1 MGEIIDD
8 VLGRRAEVVN
18 IWERRGKRRNEVL
31 LVDLEEKR
39 RDKDLRR
46 DVRRRWN
53 VMVDEDLTM
62 EERKLRWRML

>member
-1 MGEIIDD
+1 MEEIIDD
-8 VLGRRAEVVN
+8 VLGRRVEVVN

-46 DVRRRWN
+46 DGI
-53 VMVDEDLTM
+53 L
-62 EERKLRWRML
+62 EEGGM